1 MYYINRIDAPLSISH
16 GVVKNDIQNKINHLL
31 GIGKRAGTRGT
42 AIMSLPYLEIQFRI
56 FKTILKLVHS
66 DKE

>member
-1 MYYINRIDAPLSISH
+1 MFDREE
-16 GVVKNDIQNKINHLL
+16 VNHLL